1 MATNNFSSNSL
12 SVLSPFTSA
21 SVVTPSDTVD
31 LAQVTRGLQAHRSGN
46 HNDVA
51 ISVIM
56 MNDTSPVT
64 LYIPNGQPIALRVK
78 RVLVTGT
85 DATSVVALY

>member
-1 MATNNFSSNSL
+1 MPTNSFSSNSL

-21 SVVTPSDTVD
+21 SAVTPSNTVD
-31 LAQVTRGLQAHRSGN
+31 LDQVTRGLQAHRSGG
-46 HNDVA
+46 HAHVA

-56 MNDTSPVT
+56 MNDTSSVT
-64 LYIPNGQPIALRVK
+64 LNIPNGVPIALRVK